1 MKGPRP
7 MLPRHWFKHETE
19 KCDNIKVGAIFRH
32 KLPGDIIETA
42 KVLEIGPDPLGIPHV
57 TYELQVEKS
66 QFAKYQARRTLGLQ
80 SFSERFEETV
90 TA

>member
-1 MKGPRP
+1 
-7 MLPRHWFKHETE
+7 MLPRHWFRHETG

-32 KLPGDIIETA
+32 KLPGDIVETA
-42 KVLEIGPDPLGIPHV
+42 KVVEIGPDPLGIPHV

-66 QFAKYQARRTLGLQ
+66 RFTKFEARRTLGLQ
-80 SFSERFEETV
+80 SFTERFEETV